1 MKYTLIKGIFHVVG
15 HSPDGDSIKFKA
27 SNPAHWQLIDSEFKE
42 EFEQN
47 FATNAG
53 VIQLRLQ
60 GVDALETHYAVPKPT
75 VPADLKGKTST
86 TLKEP
91 PYLSLSQP
99 SLMAKGAAEYF
110 LKFMGITEVKWRNSP
125 RGSYISEARMTVGNA
140 TALVKEQGKDGVPGF
155 IVTGDIEKNGR
166 PISWVFRGETPIA
179 DGTNLTTEQI
189 ADIAE
194 QSANYELLRSGM
206 IYPLYYMTLA
216 GKLRKKLDAAVKEAQ
231 KNAKKLGSKPEV
243 PPTNIWQLDR
253 STTGVT
259 LAAIASITEE
269 HVVYPDL
276 FRRVLRH
283 YQITQMNAYWAALRS
298 GAANVTPPIGFEL
311 DKLFAG
317 ANPYVFV
324 ISDQD
329 FVRLGDIFEINGDT
343 LRMKKLPSDLVFLS

>member
-1 MKYTLIKGIFHVVG
+1 MNYTLIKGIFHVVG

-27 SNPAHWQLIDSEFKE
+27 SNPANWQLINSEFKD
-42 EFEQN
+42 EFDQN
-47 FATNAG
+47 FTTNAG

-60 GVDALETHYAVPKPT
+60 GVDALETHYSAPKPT
-75 VPADLKGKTST
+75 VPPDLKGKTSA

-99 SLMAKGAAEYF
+99 SAMAKGAAEYF

-125 RGSYISEARMTVGNA
+125 RGSYISEARMTVGSA
-140 TALVKEQGKDGVPGF
+140 SAVVKEQGKDGVPGF

-166 PISWVFRGETPIA
+166 PISWVFVGETPIP
-179 DGTNLTTEQI
+179 DGMIISTDQL
-189 ADIAE
+189 ADIADK
-194 QSANYELLRSGM
+194 SANYELLRSGM

-216 GKLRKKLDAAVKEAQ
+216 GKLRRKLDAAVKEAQ
-231 KNAKKLGSKPEV
+231 KNAKKLGSKPQV

-259 LAAIASITEE
+259 LAALTSITEE

-276 FRRVLRH
+276 FRRILRH
-283 YQITQMNAYWAALRS
+283 YQLTQMNAYWAALRS
-298 GAANVTPPIGFEL
+298 GAANVTPPTGFEL
-311 DKLFAG
+311 NKLFEG

-329 FVRLGDIFEINGDT
+329 FLRLGDIFEINGDS
-343 LRMKKLPSDLVFLS
+343 LKMKKSPADLVFLS